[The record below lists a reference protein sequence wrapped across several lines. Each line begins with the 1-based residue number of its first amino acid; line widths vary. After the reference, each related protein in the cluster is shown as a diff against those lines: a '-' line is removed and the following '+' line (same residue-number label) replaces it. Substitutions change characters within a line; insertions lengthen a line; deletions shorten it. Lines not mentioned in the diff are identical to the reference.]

1 MTRHLWSLEG
11 QLARVQLAG
20 LAATIDC
27 SRPASG
33 LDQVCVD
40 GEPMLGACLLAFE
53 SAWESLGEVV
63 PAADRCCRGAELM
76 VGGARGPDRP
86 AGIDAR
92 WRALPPEGAG
102 GGDLGAIELILSVW
116 TELWEVRPD
125 LTVRSRLPAA
135 EVLRLVDVDS
145 VDVDSVDGDS
155 GWLDAWP
162 SADGAACEA
171 GVEAG
176 IDCLLFRLDGGR
188 LSYAEMVHPAD
199 CQGSDL
205 VVTGRSPPAVEVRH
219 RLRVGR
225 LEKGV
230 LLRTRVRGAFL
241 RREGDARRA
250 AALYAALAAADP
262 PLEA

>member
-1 MTRHLWSLEG
+1 MTRPDWNLEG

-33 LDQVCVD
+33 LGQVCVD
-40 GEPMLGACLLAFE
+40 GEPLLGACLLAFE

-92 WRALPPEGAG
+92 WRVLPPESAG
-102 GGDLGAIELILSVW
+102 GGDFGAIELVLSVW

-125 LTVRSRLPAA
+125 LTVRSLLPAA
-135 EVLRLVDVDS
+135 EVLRLVDV
-145 VDVDSVDGDS
+145 GS
-155 GWLDAWP
+155 GRFEAWQ
-162 SADGAACEA
+162 SAGGPARAAGAEE
-171 GVEAG
+171 GVEEG
-176 IDCLLFRLDGGR
+176 LDEGVDCLLLRLDGGR

-199 CQGSDL
+199 CQGSD
-205 VVTGRSPPAVEVRH
+205 VAVTGRSPPAVEVRH

-241 RREGDARRA
+241 RREGDAQRA
-250 AALYAALAAADP
+250 AALHAALAAADP
-262 PLEA
+262 PLDA